1 MTGVRL
7 LVGVVF
13 AGNAL
18 VFARPQTPA
27 FRATADS
34 VRVDVAVLDRG
45 RPVTG
50 LAASDFVLL
59 DNGTPQEIADFS
71 REQLP
76 IDVTI
81 ALDISA
87 SVRGDVLEQLRRSV
101 QQLRADLRTND
112 RLKLLTFNMRIKRI
126 LDFGAP
132 ASATDEA
139 LAGIRAF
146 GSTALLDTIAVSL
159 AVPAVAGRR
168 QLVVLFTDGED
179 SNSVTDQ
186 DLLFD
191 VVRRTTPTLDL
202 VLASARL
209 ISGVVT
215 TPATPT
221 LVARTQFLTAL
232 ARESG
237 GTVESVDA
245 GENLSARFRRLLA
258 DFRASYVMHF
268 VPRGVERTGVH
279 TIDVTVK
286 RSGLSVRARRAYS
299 WR

>member
-7 LVGVVF
+7 VVVVF
-13 AGNAL
+13 AANAL
-18 VFARPQTPA
+18 VFAWPQTPA

-71 REQLP
+71 REQFP
-76 IDVTI
+76 IDLTI

-126 LDFGAP
+126 LDFDAP

-159 AVPAVAGRR
+159 AAPAVAGRR

-179 SNSVTDQ
+179 SNSVTNQ

-191 VVRRTTPTLDL
+191 VVRRTTPTLYL

-215 TPATPT
+215 TPATPA

>member
-1 MTGVRL
+1 VIATKVLAIVTVNAM
-7 LVGVVF
+7 VV
-13 AGNAL
+13 AL
-18 VFARPQTPA
+18 PQTPA
-27 FRATADS
+27 FRATTDT

-50 LAASDFVLL
+50 LAASDFELR

-81 ALDISA
+81 ALDVSG
-87 SVRGDVLEQLRRSV
+87 SVRGEVLEQLRRSV
-101 QQLRADLRTND
+101 QQLRSDLHAND
-112 RLKLLTFNMRIKRI
+112 RFKLLTFNMRIKRL
-126 LDFGAP
+126 LDFDTP
-132 ASATDEA
+132 ASATDAA
-139 LAGIRAF
+139 LAGIRAA
-146 GSTALLDTIAVSL
+146 GSTALLDTIAVAL
-159 AVPAVAGRR
+159 ATPAVAGRR
-168 QLVVLFTDGED
+168 QLVVVFSDGED

-186 DLLFD
+186 EHLFE
-191 VVRRTTPTLDL
+191 VVRRTTPTLDF
-202 VLASARL
+202 VLASPRL

-215 TPATPT
+215 TPATPAV
-221 LVARTQFLTAL
+221 VARTQFLSAL

-268 VPRGVERTGVH
+268 VPRGVEHSGVH
-279 TIDVTVK
+279 TIDVSIK
-286 RSGLSVRARRAYS
+286 KPGLSVRARRAYS

>member
-1 MTGVRL
+1 MIGAKVL
-7 LVGVVF
+7 MLVTL
-13 AGNAL
+13 NAL
-18 VFARPQTPA
+18 AVALAQTPA

-50 LAASDFVLL
+50 LTAMDFELR
-59 DNGTPQEIADFS
+59 DNGTTQEIADFS
-71 REQLP
+71 RELLP

-81 ALDISA
+81 ALDISG
-87 SVRGDVLEQLRRSV
+87 SVRGEVLEQLRRSV
-101 QQLRADLRTND
+101 QQLRSDLHAND
-112 RLKLLTFNMRIKRI
+112 RLKLLTFNMRIKRL
-126 LDFGAP
+126 LDFDTP
-132 ASATDEA
+132 ASATDAA
-139 LAGIRAF
+139 LAGIRAT
-146 GSTALLDTIAVSL
+146 GSTALLDTIAVAL
-159 AVPAVAGRR
+159 ATPAVAGRR
-168 QLVVLFTDGED
+168 QLVVVFSDGED

-186 DLLFD
+186 EHLFD
-191 VVRRTTPTLDL
+191 VVRRTTPTLDF
-202 VLASARL
+202 VLASPRL

-215 TPATPT
+215 TPAAPAV
-221 LVARTQFLTAL
+221 VARTQFLTTL

-268 VPRGVERTGVH
+268 VPRGVERSGIH
-279 TIDVTVK
+279 TIDVGVK
-286 RSGLSVRARRAYS
+286 KPGLSVRARRAYS

>member
-1 MTGVRL
+1 MTGTRV
-7 LVGVVF
+7 LVIV
-13 AGNAL
+13 AANAL
-18 VFARPQTPA
+18 MLGQPQTPA
-27 FRATADS
+27 FRATADT

-45 RPVTG
+45 RPVAG
-50 LAASDFVLL
+50 LAAGDFVLL

-76 IDVTI
+76 IDLTI

-101 QQLRADLRTND
+101 QQLRADLHTND

-126 LDFGAP
+126 LDFDAP
-132 ASATDEA
+132 ASATEA
-139 LAGIRAF
+139 ALTGIRAF

-159 AVPAVAGRR
+159 ATPAVAGRR
-168 QLVVLFTDGED
+168 QLVVLFSDGED
-179 SNSVTDQ
+179 SNSVTDH
-186 DLLFD
+186 DLLLD

-209 ISGVVT
+209 ISGVIT
-215 TPATPT
+215 TPATPAV
-221 LVARTQFLTAL
+221 VARTQFLTAL
-232 ARESG
+232 SRETG

-268 VPRGVERTGVH
+268 APRGVERSGIH
-279 TIDVTVK
+279 TIDVSVK
-286 RSGLSVRARRAYS
+286 RPGLTVRARRAYS